1 MYREEADMNRGL
13 VRRSNLWIAALLF
26 VAVLPLAACQG
37 ADEEAAAR
45 EEPAKV
51 EPLEGTDDLNR
62 ITLTAEA
69 AERLDV
75 QTAAVRAEGEGTT
88 VIPYSA
94 VLYEPNGE
102 TWAYTS
108 HESLTF
114 VRAHIV
120 VETIEG
126 DRAVL
131 SEGPPLGTM
140 VVTVGVAELFGA
152 ENGIGADSGH

>member
-1 MYREEADMNRGL
+1 MNRRI
-13 VRRSNLWIAALLF
+13 VRRSNLWVAALLI
-26 VAVLPLAACQG
+26 VAVLPLTACQG
-37 ADEEAAAR
+37 AEEEATAGG

-51 EPLEGTDDLNR
+51 EPVEGNDDLHL

-75 QTAAVRAEGEGTT
+75 QTTAVRVEGEGARQRTI
-88 VIPYSA
+88 IPYSA

-108 HESLTF
+108 PESLTF
-114 VRAHIV
+114 VRAPIV
-120 VETIEG
+120 IETIDGE
-126 DRAVL
+126 RAVL
-131 SEGPPLGTM
+131 SDGPPLGTM

>member
-1 MYREEADMNRGL
+1 MNRGL
-13 VRRSNLWIAALLF
+13 RRRGSLCVAAVLI
-26 VAVLPLAACQG
+26 VAVLPLAACG
-37 ADEEAAAR
+37 GEDEAAAGG
-45 EEPAKV
+45 EEPAVV
-51 EPLEGTDDLNR
+51 EPVEGSDDLFR
-62 ITLTAEA
+62 VTLTAEA

-75 QTAAVRAEGEGTT
+75 QTVAVRAVGDGARKRTF
-88 VIPYSA
+88 IPYSA
-94 VLYEPNGE
+94 VLYEPDGE

-108 HESLTF
+108 PESLTF
-114 VRAHIV
+114 VRAPIV

-131 SEGPPLGTM
+131 SQGPPLGTK

>member
-1 MYREEADMNRGL
+1 MNRGL
-13 VRRSNLWIAALLF
+13 RRRGSLCVAAVLI
-26 VAVLPLAACQG
+26 VAVLSLAACG
-37 ADEEAAAR
+37 GEDEAAAGG
-45 EEPAKV
+45 EEPAVV
-51 EPLEGTDDLNR
+51 EPVEGSDDLFR
-62 ITLTAEA
+62 VTLTAEA

-75 QTAAVRAEGEGTT
+75 QTVAVRAVGDGARKRT

-94 VLYEPNGE
+94 VLYEPDGE

-108 HESLTF
+108 PESLTV
-114 VRAHIV
+114 VRAPIV

-131 SEGPPLGTM
+131 SQGPPLGTK

>member
-1 MYREEADMNRGL
+1 MNRGL
-13 VRRSNLWIAALLF
+13 VRRENLCVAAVLIA
-26 VAVLPLAACQG
+26 AVLPLAACQG
-37 ADEEAAAR
+37 GEDEAAAGA

-51 EPLEGTDDLNR
+51 EPVEGSEGLYR

-75 QTAAVRAEGEGTT
+75 QTAAVRAVGDGAGQRT

-94 VLYEPNGE
+94 VLYEPDGE

-108 HESLTF
+108 PESLTF
-114 VRAHIV
+114 VRAPIV
-120 VETIEG
+120 VETIDG

-152 ENGIGADSGH
+152 ENGIGADSG

>member
-1 MYREEADMNRGL
+1 MNWDL
-13 VRRSNLWIAALLF
+13 MLRRNLCVAALLT

-37 ADEEAAAR
+37 GGEEAAAGAG
-45 EEPAKV
+45 EPVKV
-51 EPLEGTDDLNR
+51 EPVAGSEGLQR
-62 ITLTAEA
+62 VTLTPEA
-69 AERLDV
+69 AERIDV
-75 QTAAVRAEGEGTT
+75 QTTAVRVQGEGARQRT

-108 HESLTF
+108 PEPLSF
-114 VRAHIV
+114 VRAPIV
-120 VETIEG
+120 VETIRG

-131 SEGPPLGTM
+131 SKGPPVGTM

>member
-1 MYREEADMNRGL
+1 MNRSI
-13 VRRSNLWIAALLF
+13 VRRSTLWLAAVLV
-26 VAVLPLAACQG
+26 VAVLPLTACQG
-37 ADEEAAAR
+37 ADEDAGASA

-51 EPLEGTDDLNR
+51 EPLEGNDDLSL

-75 QTAAVRAEGEGTT
+75 QTTAVRVEGEGARQRT

-94 VLYEPNGE
+94 VLYEPDGK
-102 TWAYTS
+102 TWTYTS
-108 HESLTF
+108 PESLTF
-114 VRAHIV
+114 VRAPIT
-120 VETIEG
+120 VETIDG

-131 SEGPPLGTM
+131 SEGPPRGTM

>member
-1 MYREEADMNRGL
+1 MNRGL
-13 VRRSNLWIAALLF
+13 RRRGNLCVAAVLI

-37 ADEEAAAR
+37 GEDEAAAGG
-45 EEPAKV
+45 EEPAEV
-51 EPLEGTDDLNR
+51 EPVEGSEDLFR
-62 ITLTAEA
+62 VTLTADA

-75 QTAAVRAEGEGTT
+75 QTTAVRAVGDGAGQRT

-94 VLYEPNGE
+94 VLYEPDGE
-102 TWAYTS
+102 TWTFTS
-108 HESLTF
+108 PESLTF
-114 VRAHIV
+114 VRAPIV

-126 DRAVL
+126 DSAVL
-131 SEGPPLGTM
+131 SQGPPVGTK